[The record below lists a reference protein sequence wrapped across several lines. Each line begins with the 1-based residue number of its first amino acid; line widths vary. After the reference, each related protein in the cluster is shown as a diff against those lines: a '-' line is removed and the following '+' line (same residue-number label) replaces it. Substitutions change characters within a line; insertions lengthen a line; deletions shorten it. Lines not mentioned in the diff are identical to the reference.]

1 MYIRQSRINRQILR
15 QLEFP
20 KTKPGRNIKYE
31 QMK

>member
-15 QLEFP
+15 QLES